1 MGRNLQTAFRKVKQK
16 VASQKKTRNGVIIL
30 KEEINLV
37 KILEI
42 ILKLWWFVLVFAIIA
57 GLVAFSISSFLM
69 TPKYTSTARV
79 YVDGGAQKATGS
91 GTTYSELTTNTRLV
105 STYIEVLCGDTYLN
119 SIAKKSD
126 YNISGTQ
133 IKGNITMNS
142 ANQTE
147 ILEIKY
153 ADTSP
158 EKSQEILQLILD
170 NAQREINRIISGC
183 QVNVVDN
190 ASLPT
195 SSSSP
200 NIKQNTFIGIFI
212 GVVLGI
218 AIIFVRELLDTRI
231 KDEDDLKNKYNIPVL
246 GVIPNLDVD

>member
-1 MGRNLQTAFRKVKQK
+1 M
-16 VASQKKTRNGVIIL
+16 

-42 ILKLWWFVLVFAIIA
+42 ILKLWWFVLVFAII
-57 GLVAFSISSFLM
+57 GGIVAFSISSFLM
-69 TPKYTSTARV
+69 TPQYTSVARV
-79 YVDGGAQKATGS
+79 YVDGGSQKAPGS
-91 GTTYSELTTNTRLV
+91 GTTYNEITTNTRLV
-105 STYIEVLCGDTYLN
+105 STYIEVLCGDTYLG
-119 SIAKKSD
+119 SISKKAKKLGYSVA
-126 YNISGTQ
+126 GQQ

-142 ANQTE
+142 ANETE

-153 ADTSP
+153 SDLSP
-158 EKSQEILQLILD
+158 EKAQAILQLILD

-195 SSSSP
+195 TTSSP
-200 NIKQNTFIGIFI
+200 NVKQNTFIGIFV

-218 AIIFVRELLDTRI
+218 AVIFIRELLDIRI
-231 KDEDDLKNKYNIPVL
+231 KDEDDLKNRYNIPVL

>member
-1 MGRNLQTAFRKVKQK
+1 MYGAKIEIVLQTKEN
-16 VASQKKTRNGVIIL
+16 SNGVIVL

-42 ILKLWWFVLVFAIIA
+42 ILKLWWFVLVFAII
-57 GLVAFSISSFLM
+57 GGIVAFSISSFLM
-69 TPKYTSTARV
+69 TPQYSSVARV
-79 YVDGGAQKATGS
+79 YVDGGSQKAPGS
-91 GTTYSELTTNTRLV
+91 GTTYNEITTNTRLV
-105 STYIEVLCGDTYLN
+105 STYIEVLCGDTYLG
-119 SIAKKSD
+119 SISRKAKKLG
-126 YNISGTQ
+126 YNVTGQQ

-142 ANQTE
+142 ANETE

-153 ADTSP
+153 SDLSP
-158 EKSQEILQLILD
+158 EKAQAILQLILD

-195 SSSSP
+195 TTSSP
-200 NIKQNTFIGIFI
+200 NVKQNTFIGIFV

-218 AIIFVRELLDTRI
+218 AVIFIRELLDTRI
-231 KDEDDLKNKYNIPVL
+231 KDEDDLKNRYNIPVL

>member
-1 MGRNLQTAFRKVKQK
+1 M
-16 VASQKKTRNGVIIL
+16 

-42 ILKLWWFVLVFAIIA
+42 ILRLWWFVLVFALIA
-57 GLVAFSISSFLM
+57 GVVAFSISSFLM
-69 TPKYTSTARV
+69 TPQYTSVARV
-79 YVDGGAQKATGS
+79 YVDGGAQKAAGS
-91 GTTYSELTTNTRLV
+91 GTTYNELTTNTRLV

-119 SIAKKSD
+119 SIAKKAD
-126 YNISGTQ
+126 YKTSGSQ

-142 ANQTE
+142 ANETE

-153 ADTSP
+153 SDISP
-158 EKSQEILQLILD
+158 EKAQDILQLILD
-170 NAQREINRIISGC
+170 NAQKEINRIISGC

-195 SSSSP
+195 STSSP

-212 GVVLGI
+212 GMVLGI
-218 AIIFVRELLDTRI
+218 AVIFIRELLDTRI

>member
-1 MGRNLQTAFRKVKQK
+1 M
-16 VASQKKTRNGVIIL
+16 

-42 ILKLWWFVLVFAIIA
+42 ILKLWWFVLIFAIVA

-69 TPKYTSTARV
+69 TPQYTSVARV
-79 YVDGGAQKATGS
+79 YVDGGSQKAPGS
-91 GTTYSELTTNTRLV
+91 GTTYNEITTNTRLV

-119 SIAKKSD
+119 SIAKKAGKLD
-126 YNISGTQ
+126 YNTSSQQ
-133 IKGNITMNS
+133 IKNNITMNS
-142 ANQTE
+142 ANETE

-153 ADTSP
+153 ADLSP
-158 EKSQEILQLILD
+158 EKAQAILQLILD

-195 SSSSP
+195 TTSSP
-200 NIKQNTFIGIFI
+200 NIKQNTFIGIFV

-218 AIIFVRELLDTRI
+218 AIIFIRELLDTRI
-231 KDEDDLKNKYNIPVL
+231 KDEDDLKNRYNIPVL

>member
-1 MGRNLQTAFRKVKQK
+1 M
-16 VASQKKTRNGVIIL
+16 

-42 ILKLWWFVLVFAIIA
+42 ILKLWWFVLIFAII
-57 GLVAFSISSFLM
+57 GGIVAFSISSFLM
-69 TPKYTSTARV
+69 TPQYTSVARV
-79 YVDGGAQKATGS
+79 YVDGGSQKAPGS
-91 GTTYSELTTNTRLV
+91 GTTYNEITTNTRLV
-105 STYIEVLCGDTYLN
+105 STYIEVLCGDTYLG
-119 SIAKKSD
+119 SISRKAKKLG
-126 YNISGTQ
+126 YNVTGQQ

-142 ANQTE
+142 ANETE

-153 ADTSP
+153 ADLSP
-158 EKSQEILQLILD
+158 EKAQAILQLILD
-170 NAQREINRIISGC
+170 SAQREINRIISGC

-195 SSSSP
+195 TTSSP
-200 NIKQNTFIGIFI
+200 NVKQNTFIGIFV

-218 AIIFVRELLDTRI
+218 AVIFIRELLDTRI
-231 KDEDDLKNKYNIPVL
+231 KDEDDLKNRYNIPVL

>member
-1 MGRNLQTAFRKVKQK
+1 M
-16 VASQKKTRNGVIIL
+16 

-42 ILKLWWFVLVFAIIA
+42 ILKLWWFVLIFAIVA
-57 GLVAFSISSFLM
+57 GMVAFSISSFLM
-69 TPKYTSTARV
+69 TPQYTSVARV
-79 YVDGGAQKATGS
+79 YVDGGSQKAPGS
-91 GTTYSELTTNTRLV
+91 GTTYNEITTNTRLV

-119 SIAKKSD
+119 SIAKKAGKLD
-126 YNISGTQ
+126 YNTTGQQ
-133 IKGNITMNS
+133 IKANITMNS
-142 ANQTE
+142 ANETE

-153 ADTSP
+153 ADLSP
-158 EKSQEILQLILD
+158 EKAQAILQLILD

-195 SSSSP
+195 TTSSP
-200 NIKQNTFIGIFI
+200 NIKQNTFIGIFV

-218 AIIFVRELLDTRI
+218 AVIFIRELLDTRI
-231 KDEDDLKNKYNIPVL
+231 KDEDDLKNRYNIPVL